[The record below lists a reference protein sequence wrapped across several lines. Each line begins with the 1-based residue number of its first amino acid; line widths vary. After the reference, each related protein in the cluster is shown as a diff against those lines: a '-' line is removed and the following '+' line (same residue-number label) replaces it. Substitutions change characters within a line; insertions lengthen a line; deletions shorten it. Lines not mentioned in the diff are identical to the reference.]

1 MSKNDKNIA
10 EKRFAKKILDNS
22 ISAGVWIFSN
32 LALFGEATIEIFL
45 NPSYYNDPLDGFS
58 GRGVIDFEKLK
69 NKKFQEKT
77 IRQSIRRL
85 QKQGFVKKE
94 GSSFL
99 LTEKGRNILDY
110 VLKRK
115 KVLDKKWDKKYRVVI
130 FDIPEDM
137 RKDRD
142 WLRGELYLLNY
153 KQLQKSVFMSKYPL
167 TSDLIREIKMRK
179 IGNYVD
185 YMLVE
190 KIYSIKD

>member
-1 MSKNDKNIA
+1 MSRNNKNIA
-10 EKRFAKKILDNS
+10 EKKFAKKILDNS

-45 NPSYYNDPLDGFS
+45 NPSYYGDPLS
-58 GRGVIDFEKLK
+58 GSGERGVIDFEKLK
-69 NKKFQEKT
+69 SEKFSEKT

-85 QKQGFVKKE
+85 QKQGFVKKD
-94 GSSFL
+94 GSSFS
-99 LTEKGRNILDY
+99 LTGKGCSILDY

-130 FDIPEDM
+130 FDIPENM

-167 TSDLIREIKMRK
+167 TSDLIKEIKMRK

-190 KIYSIKD
+190 RIYSVKN